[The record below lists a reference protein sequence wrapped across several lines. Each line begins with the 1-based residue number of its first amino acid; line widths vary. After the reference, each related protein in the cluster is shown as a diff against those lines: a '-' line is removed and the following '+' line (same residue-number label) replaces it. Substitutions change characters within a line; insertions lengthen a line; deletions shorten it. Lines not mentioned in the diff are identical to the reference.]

1 VIGRRI
7 TVRRREFIAG
17 LGAATWPLVAQAQ
30 QQAIPT
36 IGFLL
41 PQSPDTSREAT
52 AAFHRGLA
60 DGGYVEGRNVA
71 VEYRWAEGRVDR
83 IPAIAAELAGGR
95 FAVIVVIGSTP
106 GALALKAATQTIP
119 IVFSVGPDPVATGL
133 VASLNHPGGNLT
145 GVTVSNVQVIAK
157 RLELLHEFV
166 PAAPLIALLVNPT
179 NAAATEAELKET
191 QSAAQALGLR
201 LMVVTA
207 SKPNEI
213 ETAVA
218 SVLAE
223 RAGALVISGET
234 FFTARRDQL
243 IALTSR
249 FALPAIHT
257 SPEWVRAGGLMSYG
271 TNSADSYRIVGTYA
285 GRILKGEKP
294 ADLPVQ
300 LATKIVL
307 ALNLKTAKA
316 LGLTF
321 PTTLLLR
328 ADEVIE

>member
-1 VIGRRI
+1 M
-7 TVRRREFIAG
+7 RRRAFIAG
-17 LGAATWPLVAQAQ
+17 LGSAAAWPVVARAQ
-30 QQAIPT
+30 QQPLPT
-36 IGFLL
+36 IGLLL
-41 PQSPDTSREAT
+41 PTRPDASRET
-52 AAFHRGLA
+52 IAAFHQGLTET
-60 DGGYVEGRNVA
+60 GYVEGKNLG
-71 VEYRWAEGRVDR
+71 VEYRWAEGRADR
-83 IPAIAAELAGGR
+83 IQPLVAELVGGR

-106 GALALKAATQTIP
+106 AALALKAATQTIP
-119 IVFSVGPDPVATGL
+119 IVFSIGPDPVATGL

-166 PAAPLIALLVNPT
+166 PAATLIALLVNPT
-179 NAAATEAELKET
+179 NAAATQAELMET
-191 QSAAQALGLR
+191 QNAAQALGLR

-207 SKPNEI
+207 SKADEI
-213 ETAVA
+213 ETAFAAV
-218 SVLAE
+218 VAE

-234 FFTARRDQL
+234 FFTGQRNQL
-243 IALTSR
+243 VALANR
-249 FALPAIHT
+249 YAMPAIHT
-257 SPEWVRAGGLMSYG
+257 SPEWVKAGGLMSYG

-294 ADLPVQ
+294 GDLPIQ
-300 LATKIVL
+300 LATKIRL
-307 ALNLKTAKA
+307 ALNLKAAKA

>member
-1 VIGRRI
+1 M
-7 TVRRREFIAG
+7 RRREFIAG
-17 LGAATWPLVAQAQ
+17 LGSAAAWPLVAQAQ
-30 QQAIPT
+30 QQPLPT
-36 IGFLL
+36 VGLLL
-41 PQSPDTSREAT
+41 PTGPDASREMI
-52 AAFHRGLA
+52 AAFHQGLTET
-60 DGGYVEGRNVA
+60 GYVEGRNLG

-83 IPAIAAELAGGR
+83 IQALVAELVGGR

-119 IVFSVGPDPVATGL
+119 IVFSIGPDPVATGL

-166 PAAPLIALLVNPT
+166 PAATLIALLVNPT
-179 NAAATEAELKET
+179 NAAATQAELMET

-207 SKPNEI
+207 SKPDEI
-213 ETAVA
+213 ETAFAAV
-218 SVLAE
+218 VAE

-234 FFTARRDQL
+234 FFTAQRNQL
-243 IALTSR
+243 VALASR
-249 FALPAIHT
+249 HGLPAIHT
-257 SPEWVRAGGLMSYG
+257 SPEWVKAGGLMSYG

-294 ADLPVQ
+294 GDLPIQ
-300 LATKIVL
+300 LATKILL

>member
-1 VIGRRI
+1 M
-7 TVRRREFIAG
+7 RRREFITG
-17 LGAATWPLVAQAQ
+17 LGSTAAWPLVAQAQ
-30 QQAIPT
+30 QQPPPT
-36 IGFLL
+36 VGLLL
-41 PQSPDTSREAT
+41 PTGPDASREMI
-52 AAFHRGLA
+52 AAFHQGLTET
-60 DGGYVEGRNVA
+60 GYVEGRNLG

-83 IPAIAAELAGGR
+83 IQALVAELVGGR

-119 IVFSVGPDPVATGL
+119 IVFSIGPDPVATGL

-166 PAAPLIALLVNPT
+166 PAATLIALLVNPT
-179 NAAATEAELKET
+179 NAAATQAELMET

-207 SKPNEI
+207 SKPDEI
-213 ETAVA
+213 EAAFAAV
-218 SVLAE
+218 VAE

-234 FFTARRDQL
+234 FFTAQRNQL
-243 IALTSR
+243 VALASR
-249 FALPAIHT
+249 HGLPAIHT
-257 SPEWVRAGGLMSYG
+257 SPEWVKAGGLMSYG

-294 ADLPVQ
+294 GDLPIQ
-300 LATKIVL
+300 LATKILL

>member
-1 VIGRRI
+1 VKRR
-7 TVRRREFIAG
+7 TFIAG
-17 LGAATWPLVAQAQ
+17 LGTAAAWPIATQAQ
-30 QQAIPT
+30 RAIPT
-36 IGFLL
+36 IGFLH
-41 PQSPDTSREAT
+41 PQSPDTSHEVMV
-52 AAFHRGLA
+52 AFNRGLA
-60 DGGYVEGRNVA
+60 ETGYVEGRNVA
-71 VEYRWAEGRVDR
+71 IKYHWAEGRVDR
-83 IPAIAAELAGGR
+83 IPALAAELVEGR

-157 RLELLHEFV
+157 RLELLHELV
-166 PAAPLIALLVNPT
+166 PTATLMALLVNPT
-179 NAAATEAELKET
+179 NVAATQAELVET

-201 LMVVTA
+201 LMVVNA
-207 SKPNEI
+207 SKLNEI
-213 ETAVA
+213 ETALA
-218 SVLAE
+218 NVLAE
-223 RAGALVISGET
+223 RAGALVVSGET
-234 FFTARRDQL
+234 FFTAQRDQL
-243 IALTSR
+243 VALATR
-249 FALPAIHT
+249 HALAAIYT
-257 SPEWVRAGGLMSYG
+257 SPEWVKAGGLMSYG

-285 GRILKGEKP
+285 GRIVKGEKP

-321 PTTLLLR
+321 PTALLKR